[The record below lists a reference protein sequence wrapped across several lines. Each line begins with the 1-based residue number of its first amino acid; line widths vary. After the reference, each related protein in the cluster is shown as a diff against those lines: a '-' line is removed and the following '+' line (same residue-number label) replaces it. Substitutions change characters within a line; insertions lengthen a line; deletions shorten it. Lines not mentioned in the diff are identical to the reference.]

1 MKGEMLMGS
10 IFSPEFDYENGF
22 AMMEVGRLAMY
33 KTDGIGHVLE
43 ERNVLFQSLD
53 TAEQIKFVASELE
66 QRIKKNPNMGKI
78 LYSGENGIDVQ
89 IGNTDEYFR
98 VRPSTSIVY
107 KDEYERLKGSPRAL
121 LNHPLLLPAS
131 KKK

>member
-1 MKGEMLMGS
+1 MKGEMHMAS

-22 AMMEVGRLAMY
+22 ALVEVGRLAMY

-53 TAEQIKFVASELE
+53 TGEQMKFLASELE
-66 QRIKKNPNMGKI
+66 QRIKKNPDIGKI
-78 LYSGENGIDVQ
+78 LYSGENGLDVQ

-98 VRPSTSIVY
+98 VRPLTSIVY
-107 KDEYERLKGSPRAL
+107 KDEYERLKGSPRNL
-121 LNHPLLLPAS
+121 LNHPLLLPAA
-131 KKK
+131 KK